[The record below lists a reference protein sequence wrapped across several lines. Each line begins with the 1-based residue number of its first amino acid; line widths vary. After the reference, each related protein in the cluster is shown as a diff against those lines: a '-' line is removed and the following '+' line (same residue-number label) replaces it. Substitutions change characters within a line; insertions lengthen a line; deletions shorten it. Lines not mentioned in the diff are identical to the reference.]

1 MLRKPRKDEKYPKSS
16 AELVVGC
23 PGMKFAYLRQALCV
37 DLGAL
42 GYVSSLS
49 FYLVAKRRFGTL
61 FDPSTLA
68 FEQLQPRMKRQDQ
81 VTDKGHRSRVC
92 LLYLISSYG

>member
-1 MLRKPRKDEKYPKSS
+1 MLRKPRQDEKYPKSS

-42 GYVSSLS
+42 GYVSSLG
-49 FYLVAKRRFGTL
+49 FYLVAKAAVWNFI
-61 FDPSTLA
+61 
-68 FEQLQPRMKRQDQ
+68 
-81 VTDKGHRSRVC
+81 RS
-92 LLYLISSYG
+92 LNLGF